1 MAKVWRGD
9 RMALASFKWVGMRG
23 LGTILFVI
31 WIVPLGWA
39 GLWVVN
45 LVAIGVAL
53 SGGIVGGNLLVC

>member
-1 MAKVWRGD
+1 
-9 RMALASFKWVGMRG
+9 MALASFKWVGMRG